1 MNRIKI
7 NQLLA
12 YLFYGISFVFLILI
26 LSSCNKKACETYDE
40 MILQS
45 TNNINM
51 LTEQY
56 LNGEITLE
64 QYGNKVNEST
74 RTIEAFEGHKER
86 KNCK

>member
-26 LSSCNKKACETYDE
+26 LSSCNKKACQTYDQ
-40 MILQS
+40 MISQS
-45 TNNINM
+45 INDINN
-51 LTEQY
+51 LTQQY
-56 LNGEITLE
+56 LNDEITLE
-64 QYGNKVNEST
+64 NYNNKVGEAT
-74 RTIEAFEGHKER
+74 RTIETFEGHKER